1 MPDSGSERR
10 EIVGAEGHAGAGL
23 EELRKTLEVLSGGKV
38 PAALPG
44 GMECR
49 VEITELLYYLK
60 DLHHF
65 ITCISQ
71 GDLSASL
78 KYKGPVAGALKTLQA
93 NLRHM
98 TWQTKAIA
106 DGDFSQRVD
115 FMGEFSNSFNTMVDN
130 LREARAQLVEKNEAL
145 QRLNLEMQQDLV
157 LAREVQSATMNF
169 LTDLPF
175 LHSAVV
181 FRPYAE
187 VSGDFFD
194 EYINATGDS
203 LSLFIGDAT
212 GHGVSAALITM
223 MVKMGLSSLARELK
237 TDEVLRQLNRT
248 LKPCLPIGRFLTGI
262 FVRITSQGLVSSSNA
277 GHPSMLIVTADGK
290 EAVVFDQHGMPLGIS
305 SQEFL
310 SYEEHS
316 HTMKPGDRLFLY
328 SDGVTEC
335 RKAKE
340 LYGLD
345 RLISFLQKNSALEL
359 EPLLENLVGDLAA
372 FSGEDRFRDDLTLL
386 GFQYTGTGPSR

>member
-1 MPDSGSERR
+1 MPNSGSEQG
-10 EIVGAEGHAGAGL
+10 ENELAEGRTGAGFS
-23 EELRKTLEVLSGGKV
+23 ELRKTLEVLSSGKV
-38 PAALPG
+38 PATLPEG
-44 GMECR
+44 IECGA
-49 VEITELLYYLK
+49 EITALLHYLK

-65 ITCISQ
+65 IGSISH
-71 GDLSASL
+71 GDLSVSL
-78 KYKGPVAGALKTLQA
+78 KCKGPVAGALKTLQA

-98 TWQTKAIA
+98 TWQTKTIA
-106 DGDFSQRVD
+106 NGDLSQRVD

-145 QRLNLEMQQDLV
+145 QRLNREMQQDLV
-157 LAREVQSATMNF
+157 LAREVQSTTMNF

-175 LHSAVV
+175 LHSAVI

-194 EYINATGDS
+194 EYINVAGDS

-223 MVKMGLSSLARELK
+223 MVKMGLSSLPRELK
-237 TDEVLRQLNRT
+237 PDEVLRRLNRM
-248 LKPCLPIGRFLTGI
+248 LKPCLPLGRFLTGI
-262 FVRITSQGLVSSSNA
+262 FVRIRSEGLVSSCNA

-305 SQEFL
+305 SQEYL
-310 SYEEHS
+310 SYEERS
-316 HTMKPGDRLFLY
+316 HVMKPGDRLFLY

-345 RLISFLQKNSALEL
+345 RLISFLQKNSSLEL
-359 EPLLENLVGDLAA
+359 GPLLDNLVEDLAA

-386 GFQYTGTGPSR
+386 GFQFLGTGPSP